1 MSAAHCASPVR
12 PCAAPHHPAAVRR
25 PPRARCHRCGAA
37 ADPDRLSTRLSAD
50 LSPLDAV
57 ALPGRIALGALS
69 GLGDAAAVV
78 SAAERLLAVKPET
91 LLDTLDRE
99 LAILV
104 ARGSQALAGLLSG
117 SSPGAQAPEGGEQ
130 VARSSRATVS
140 AGPPQVQAR
149 FQGGVADNRAGS
161 EVEALLR
168 ELRAA
173 REAVSAA
180 ASPGAGSLKK
190 LAASTATQRL
200 QRHLRELDAE
210 GDAWLQA
217 LGSSSEDAAALRDV
231 LVQLRSLTD
240 ALESRT

>member
-1 MSAAHCASPVR
+1 MSTLLR
-12 PCAAPHHPAAVRR
+12 PWAPLHHLAPAASSAR

-37 ADPDRLSTRLSAD
+37 ADPDRLSTKLAAD

-57 ALPGRIALGALS
+57 ALPGRIAIGALS

-78 SAAERLLAVKPET
+78 SAAERFLGAKPDT

-99 LAILV
+99 LAILD

-117 SSPGAQAPEGGEQ
+117 AAPGAQAAGDSEP
-130 VARSSRATVS
+130 VTATRSSRATVS

-149 FQGGVADNRAGS
+149 FQGGVANNRAGS

-173 REAVSAA
+173 REALNAA
-180 ASPGAGSLKK
+180 AAPGAGSLKL

-210 GDAWLQA
+210 GGDWLNA
-217 LGSSSEDAAALRDV
+217 VGSADDAAALRDV
-231 LVQLRSLTD
+231 LGQLR
-240 ALESRT
+240 ALSDELAGKP

>member
-1 MSAAHCASPVR
+1 MSTLLR
-12 PCAAPHHPAAVRR
+12 PPLHHPAAAAR

-37 ADPDRLSTRLSAD
+37 ADSGDRLTSRLAAD

-78 SAAERLLAVKPET
+78 SAAERFLGAKPDT
-91 LLDTLDRE
+91 LLETLDRE
-99 LAILV
+99 LAILDT
-104 ARGSQALAGLLSG
+104 RGAQALSGLLSG
-117 SSPGAQAPEGGEQ
+117 SAPAAQAAGDSEP

-173 REAVSAA
+173 REALNTAA
-180 ASPGAGSLKK
+180 APGAGSLKQ
-190 LAASTATQRL
+190 LAARTATQRL

-210 GDAWLQA
+210 GGDWLNA
-217 LGSSSEDAAALRDV
+217 VGSADDAAALRDV
-231 LVQLRSLTD
+231 LAQLR
-240 ALESRT
+240 ALSDELA